1 LRDDDVEDEEG
12 SGGVAEKEARQAAAE
27 RKDVEDE
34 TKRKPRDVMPTGKV
48 VGVIK
53 RNWRA

>member
-1 LRDDDVEDEEG
+1 ML
-12 SGGVAEKEARQAAAE
+12 EKEEEKAKEE
-27 RKDVEDE
+27 RTDVDDE
-34 TKRKPRDVMPTGKV
+34 TKRRPRDVQPTGKV